1 MSGNLTDKLPKSN
14 DNLATVMKVVKDL
27 TIKVEALNEK
37 VELRLYD
44 TKPMWEQVLKT
55 VLEIKEGQQ
64 RLEQGQERLEQRQE
78 RLEQRQ
84 GSLEQRQGS
93 LEQGQERLEQGQ
105 ERLEQRQGSLEQRQE
120 GLEQRQLSL
129 EQTMEQLAQG
139 QIQLQQNDQK
149 TAQGLEALRRE
160 SYEIKTFCRDIMR
173 RLSIFNDTLVTIQS
187 DYRDIYDR
195 VRLLEQSIKEPQ
207 QDLEPF

>member
-1 MSGNLTDKLPKSN
+1 MSGSLTDKLPNSD
-14 DNLATVMKVVKDL
+14 DNLTTVMKVVKDL

-55 VLEIKEGQQ
+55 VLEIKEGQ
-64 RLEQGQERLEQRQE
+64 ERLEQRQE

-84 GSLEQRQGS
+84 
-93 LEQGQERLEQGQ
+93 ER
-105 ERLEQRQGSLEQRQE
+105 LEQRQE

-129 EQTMEQLAQG
+129 EQKMEQLALG
-139 QIQLQQNDQK
+139 QMQLQENVQK
-149 TAQGLEALRRE
+149 TAQGLDALRSE
-160 SYEIKTFCRDIMR
+160 SHEIKTFCRDIMR

-195 VRLLEQSIKEPQ
+195 VRLIEQSMKEPQ
-207 QDLEPF
+207 QVISNPFEGPDTEQ

>member
-1 MSGNLTDKLPKSN
+1 MIEFQQKEILMSGSLTDKLPNSD
-14 DNLATVMKVVKDL
+14 DNLTTVMKVVKDL

-64 RLEQGQERLEQRQE
+64 RLEQRQERLEQRQE

-84 GSLEQRQGS
+84 
-93 LEQGQERLEQGQ
+93 ER
-105 ERLEQRQGSLEQRQE
+105 LEQRQE

-129 EQTMEQLAQG
+129 EQKMEQLALG
-139 QIQLQQNDQK
+139 QMQLQENVQK
-149 TAQGLEALRRE
+149 TAQGLDALRSE
-160 SYEIKTFCRDIMR
+160 SHEIKTFCRDIMR

-195 VRLLEQSIKEPQ
+195 VRLIEQSMKEPQ
-207 QDLEPF
+207 QVISNPFEGPDTEQ

>member
-1 MSGNLTDKLPKSN
+1 MSGSLTDKLPNSD
-14 DNLATVMKVVKDL
+14 DNLTTVMKVVKDL

-64 RLEQGQERLEQRQE
+64 RLEQRQE
-78 RLEQRQ
+78 
-84 GSLEQRQGS
+84 S
-93 LEQGQERLEQGQ
+93 
-105 ERLEQRQGSLEQRQE
+105 
-120 GLEQRQLSL
+120 LEQRQLSL
-129 EQTMEQLAQG
+129 EQKMEQLALG
-139 QIQLQQNDQK
+139 QIQLQENDQK
-149 TAQGLEALRRE
+149 TGQGLDVLRRE
-160 SYEIKTFCRDIMR
+160 SHEIKTFCRDLMR

-195 VRLLEQSIKEPQ
+195 VRLIEQSMNETQ
-207 QDLEPF
+207 QVISNPFEGPDTEQ